1 MVEINKKSQDR
12 TELLQKRVNRLV
24 RELDEMEKNQAELLN
39 LYRKALYPL
48 ASLARE
54 HAPASLEGPI
64 EDLQKAL
71 SARKVDSNRL
81 ALIVENL
88 GKALMLMES
97 EPDQDQKKCTDS
109 DYDLASRDIF
119 LGAINVLTSLGPA
132 DPGTPLGRAMIRL
145 KKAVVTHPVD
155 TKAVEQASQAVKEAL
170 LSDEDEPSQ
179 RGLKKQMEDPKA
191 HPKLLLGWKM
201 VNALLKG
208 MRAGD
213 QFFDNQVERV
223 LTAVNQFQRTGE
235 LDRPALALAGD
246 LMEQFRNLLEERHTE
261 ALEALEDVLNE
272 VIRLRTEFSNTMA
285 QAGEQLLDEGERQH
299 SHFQSS
305 MDQMTQD
312 IDQAEDLDQIKS
324 VALDR
329 LSDLRRDMDQ
339 ATQRQAGI
347 VNLAMEELEQERAA
361 LKQAESKVKAAKER
375 GLRLARSALTDP
387 LSGVWNQRALV
398 LWLNQMPVCNQGS
411 PLSMLMFTVDDF
423 HRLAKA
429 WGGMAADRALANI
442 SKHVLSI
449 LGESDKVFRYTTSEF
464 VVVMQMSP
472 LEKARLAADG
482 VRSCVKNINFN
493 YLNLPPISLTA
504 TVAFGQ
510 CAAGEEPASLLA
522 RLELLLDETKKT
534 GKDMIVASS

>member
-1 MVEINKKSQDR
+1 MVEINQKPPNR

-24 RELDEMEKNQAELLN
+24 RELDELEKNQAELLN
-39 LYRKALYPL
+39 LYRKAVYPL

-54 HAPASLEGPI
+54 NAPGALKGPI
-64 EDLQKAL
+64 AELQKAV
-71 SARKVDSNRL
+71 SARKVDVKRL
-81 ALIVENL
+81 ALVVEDL

-97 EPDQDQKKCTDS
+97 EPDQPQANGAEQTC
-109 DYDLASRDIF
+109 DLAARDIF

-145 KKAVVTHPVD
+145 KKAVITHPVD
-155 TKAVEQASQAVKEAL
+155 TAAVEQASVAVKEAL
-170 LSDEDEPSQ
+170 LSEEEPSQ
-179 RGLKKQMEDPKA
+179 RGLKKQMDDSKA

-223 LTAVNQFQRTGE
+223 EMAVNQFQRTGE

-272 VIRLRTEFSNTMA
+272 VIRLRTEFSNSMA
-285 QAGEQLLDEGERQH
+285 QAGEQLLDEGQIQNSR
-299 SHFQSS
+299 FQSS

-312 IDQAEDLDQIKS
+312 IDQAEDLDHLKDL
-324 VALDR
+324 ALNR

-339 ATQRQAGI
+339 AMEKQAGI
-347 VNLAMEELEQERAA
+347 VNLAMEELEKEKVA
-361 LKQAESKVKAAKER
+361 LKQAESKVKAVKER

-398 LWLNQMPVCNQGS
+398 LWLNQMPVCHEGS
-411 PLSMLMFTVDDF
+411 PLSMIIFTVDDF

-429 WGGMAADRALANI
+429 WGGVAADRALANI

-449 LGESDKVFRYTTSEF
+449 LGNSDKIFRYTTSEF
-464 VVVMQMSP
+464 VVVMQNSP
-472 LEKARLAADG
+472 LEKARLAAQG
-482 VRSCVKNINFN
+482 VKSCIKNINFN
-493 YLNLPPISLTA
+493 YLELPPISLTA
-504 TVAFGQ
+504 TVSFGQ
-510 CAAGEEPASLLA
+510 CSFGEEPASLLA
-522 RLELLLDETKKT
+522 RLELLLNEAKRT
-534 GKDMIVASS
+534 GRDKIVESS